1 MKTNNKNKKGY
12 TLVELVIVLAVLA
25 IAATMAV
32 SFSTMIHSAQSISR
46 ARHEALQEVK
56 VAEALIEG
64 FIERNAKELLVTETT
79 SAVAGEKLFVENENN
94 TAVFLNNAGAFYVD
108 GNGVIFFEYI
118 ENIEFTIERYFVL
131 DGNVTCVT
139 PYLEIVHPTTKE
151 TIQLNYRDAIDTL
164 YYCTVTYVIAE
175 SQHTYTFCVNPYI
188 GEEIGGNR

>member
-64 FIERNAKELLVTETT
+64 FIERNAKELLATETT

-118 ENIEFTIERYFVL
+118 ESIKFEIISE
-131 DGNVTCVT
+131 GN
-139 PYLEIVHPTTKE
+139 PADE
-151 TIQLNYRDAIDTL
+151 L
-164 YYCTVTYVIAE
+164 YYCTIEYSVAE
-175 SQHTYTFCVNPYI
+175 SQHTYTFCVNPYV
-188 GEEIGGNR
+188 GEKMGG